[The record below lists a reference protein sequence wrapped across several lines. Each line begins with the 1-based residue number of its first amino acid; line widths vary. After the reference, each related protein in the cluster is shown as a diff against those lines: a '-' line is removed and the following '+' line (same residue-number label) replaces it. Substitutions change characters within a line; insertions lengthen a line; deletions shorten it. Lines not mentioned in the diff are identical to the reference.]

1 MFCKYCGKE
10 VDQDAKFC
18 KHCGNELKHVEDKP
32 IRTVDKSN
40 VEVNNSNRKNEKKD
54 KSSQKHRGLVGIVI
68 LSMLLIFLVITS
80 FTGEPTSHECIKT
93 VKVDGIEVTYRYEY
107 LNIDGET
114 IVQKRY
120 KGTDSA
126 GNVVDTQVTVWFFDV
141 FEGKIDENYVPTEA
155 DKIYS
160 YHYYKQVEV
169 NGSING
175 HKVND
180 ADEKLLIDSAV
191 YEKYTDMIDEI
202 KGSGLYIKFV
212 DGSNSYTKIVTSRL
226 ALIIAVAVID
236 IMAIAFYMLNKIK
249 YDKIEKGEFGDRE
262 IKIQH
267 KIGIGVLIGALAAL
281 ITSIIMFI
289 MGVKMIT
296 FLIVFGI
303 AGMLASIGGE
313 LVKECKLK
321 KIVKILS
328 IIAIAIVSPILMIFF
343 IFLL

>member
-1 MFCKYCGKE
+1 MFCSKCGKEVEQDAQFCKYCG
-10 VDQDAKFC
+10 
-18 KHCGNELKHVEDKP
+18 NNLKQVENKP
-32 IRTVDKSN
+32 IQTVDKSN
-40 VEVNNSNRKNEKKD
+40 IEEDNSNRKNEKENKNS
-54 KSSQKHRGLVGIVI
+54 KKHKGLVGIIV
-68 LSMLLIFLVITS
+68 LSMLFIFLLVTA

-93 VKVDGIEVTYRYEY
+93 IKVDGIEVTYRYEY

-114 IVQKRY
+114 LVQKRY

-126 GNVVDTQVTVWFFDV
+126 GNVVDTQVTVWFSDV

-155 DKIYS
+155 DKIYEGA
-160 YHYYKQVEV
+160 YYKQVEV
-169 NGSING
+169 NGTING
-175 HKVND
+175 HKVTD

-191 YEKYTDMIDEI
+191 YEKYTDMIDEV

-212 DGSNSYTKIVTSRL
+212 DESNSYTKIVTSRL

-236 IMAIAFYMLNKIK
+236 IMAIAFYIFNRIK
-249 YDKIEKGEFGDRE
+249 YNKIEKGEIDENGDGVR
-262 IKIQH
+262 H
-267 KIGIGVLIGALAAL
+267 KVGIGILIGALAIL
-281 ITSIIMFI
+281 ITSMVMFI
-289 MGVKMIT
+289 VGVKMVT

-303 AGMLASIGGE
+303 ACALAPIGGE

-328 IIAIAIVSPILMIFF
+328 IISIAIFSPTLFIFF